1 MWFNQRKWW
10 FQPTKLVCFG
20 NQLIAKLPSFDQLSQ
35 CHGCLWRCLFSIF
48 PWMIYNHLGSSS
60 KTLIIYCEANRR
72 LPPQKRWS
80 SGTKMAPIQQPWLRI
95 GQSRG
100 LHQNR
105 SLVPREKVTAVMGK
119 DGKGV
124 EFPRNL
130 VANLIM
136 SYPYH
141 PSVVLYTLCSI
152 CAGLSLYDVQ
162 DPLRATFHGMSVGD
176 FSGYVCSFMFF
187 PFLWRRH
194 LGTSR
199 KKKQLS
205 P

>member
-1 MWFNQRKWW
+1 MTPDFI
-10 FQPTKLVCFG
+10 TKLP
-20 NQLIAKLPSFDQLSQ
+20 K
-35 CHGCLWRCLFSIF
+35 
-48 PWMIYNHLGSSS
+48 
-60 KTLIIYCEANRR
+60 
-72 LPPQKRWS
+72 
-80 SGTKMAPIQQPWLRI
+80 
-95 GQSRG
+95 SRG
-100 LHQNR
+100 PHQNR
-105 SLVPREKVTAVMGK
+105 SLATELREKVTAVMGK

-187 PFLWRRH
+187 PFL
-194 LGTSR
+194 
-199 KKKQLS
+199 
-205 P
+205 